1 MTSTQDTGYGRKSR
15 SQSLWA
21 DVRRKSSQSSWAD
34 TGRKSRSASLWYQI
48 TDDLDTKGN
57 FDAEG
62 GFGVARSTPLDRREI
77 GILQKEAMQ
86 EKKDKERDERKAME
100 HKNKIREEHTLLY
113 AMLRRHSHRWQTVV
127 YRWIVRT
134 LIAVTIVN
142 WLLESAMYFKT
153 CCTPYFNRCEA
164 FIATFFM
171 LEYFIKIKTAPERS
185 TNQEEPGD
193 VDAFKARM
201 KYVFSSEAFW
211 DVLSFLP
218 FFVCVAV
225 GLNPAANE
233 GVRILRL
240 FRLFKIPFVWESFR
254 LVGRVLHY
262 NQRVL
267 FSSFL
272 VCGIMM
278 LTGAIALYYTRPAVD
293 TRDNFSSILACLYIS
308 ILMLT
313 GQGIPNG
320 DMPWYTRIVVA
331 LISLFAIAQFAIP
344 ASMLTWG
351 FEQEAERNIVK
362 HRAREKKIA
371 HNIRKGKKLDESSS
385 SSGESDRQEEW
396 DGYLEQVCGSDSD
409 SDSNKS
415 GSAKPV
421 DDSPKA
427 AASKLLLL
435 GQLQHAL
442 TASELRRVKRIFVK
456 LDEDNDGIFS
466 VDKVRLLTATDQ
478 EAQDLIKSIQDFA
491 DGDEVT
497 ERHFIQWL
505 SDIKTT
511 YTRYGD
517 KIFLRLLNQMESML
531 QAKRE
536 VTIATWKRAANAIK
550 LGLTGRPTAEASQ
563 APAPAAASLSPAA
576 AATAQGLPAPAVA
589 QLECTVKDLRE
600 EIASLEEEI
609 AALSKA

>member
-1 MTSTQDTGYGRKSR
+1 
-15 SQSLWA
+15 
-21 DVRRKSSQSSWAD
+21 
-34 TGRKSRSASLWYQI
+34 
-48 TDDLDTKGN
+48 
-57 FDAEG
+57 
-62 GFGVARSTPLDRREI
+62 
-77 GILQKEAMQ
+77 
-86 EKKDKERDERKAME
+86 
-100 HKNKIREEHTLLY
+100 
-113 AMLRRHSHRWQTVV
+113 
-127 YRWIVRT
+127 
-134 LIAVTIVN
+134 
-142 WLLESAMYFKT
+142 
-153 CCTPYFNRCEA
+153 
-164 FIATFFM
+164 
-171 LEYFIKIKTAPERS
+171 
-185 TNQEEPGD
+185 
-193 VDAFKARM
+193 
-201 KYVFSSEAFW
+201 
-211 DVLSFLP
+211 
-218 FFVCVAV
+218 
-225 GLNPAANE
+225 
-233 GVRILRL
+233 
-240 FRLFKIPFVWESFR
+240 
-254 LVGRVLHY
+254 
-262 NQRVL
+262 
-267 FSSFL
+267 
-272 VCGIMM
+272 
-278 LTGAIALYYTRPAVD
+278 
-293 TRDNFSSILACLYIS
+293 
-308 ILMLT
+308 MLT

-371 HNIRKGKKLDESSS
+371 HKIRKGKKLDESSS

-466 VDKVRLLTATDQ
+466 ADKVRLLTATDQ

-550 LGLTGRPTAEASQ
+550 LGLTGRPTAETSQ